1 MKKRFTFY
9 IYSLMLGGI
18 ILGLIIGEYASGV
31 YAQSVSELF
40 TRADQLLKS
49 AELQEAAGL
58 YLQILE
64 EIPEEVDAMVILG
77 SIYSQ
82 MGEFE
87 KAEEMLT
94 RVIIITPE
102 YKDAY
107 QILSNVYI
115 NQDRIPDAIAV
126 LKQLLER
133 DSQHSG
139 AMVKIVIL
147 YHKLGD
153 YRNAR
158 SMLKILRNSGRSH
171 SLPPNIERDL
181 YAWRCDLNYI
191 YEDIDILPDGN
202 ETTLSLSYC
211 FRKGFTMVGS
221 FQRVNR
227 FEQIDYL
234 SSISAYFSLPEE
246 INWYVNLGYGFNNN
260 FLPDSRLDIQAQTEI
275 IQGTS
280 LILKTNFL
288 SFPDKQSDIYSLGIE
303 HYFSEKFSTWYQYSI
318 GKSEG
323 NFNSFSH
330 QLKANW
336 FEDNL
341 TSTLGIAWGDEI
353 SSEAGSETQNVI
365 KNKSYFGSLT
375 YWFKNNMGFKL
386 NLSNESRENSY
397 NKKGIGCG
405 LVYRF

>member
-18 ILGLIIGEYASGV
+18 ILGLIMGGYTSGV

-77 SIYSQ
+77 SIYSR

-94 RVIIITPE
+94 RVIALTPE

-133 DSQHSG
+133 DSQHSET
-139 AMVKIVIL
+139 MLKIVIL
-147 YHKLGD
+147 YHQLGD
-153 YRNAR
+153 YSNAR
-158 SMLKILRNSGRSH
+158 SMLKILRDSGRSH

-191 YEDIDILPDGN
+191 YEDIDLLPDGN

-246 INWYVNLGYGFNNN
+246 INWYVNLGYGFNHN
-260 FLPDSRLDIQAQTEI
+260 FLPDLRLDIQAQTEI

-303 HYFSEKFSTWYQYSI
+303 HYFSEKFSTLYQYSI

-323 NFNSFSH
+323 NFNSFSQ

-341 TSTLGIAWGDEI
+341 TSTLGIAWGREI
-353 SSEAGSETQNVI
+353 SSEAGSETQSIVE
-365 KNKSYFGSLT
+365 NKSCFGSIT
-375 YWFKNNMGFKL
+375 YWFKNNLGIKL
-386 NLSNESRENSY
+386 NLSYDSRENSY
-397 NKKGIGCG
+397 NKKGIGYG
-405 LVYRF
+405 LVCRF

>member
-18 ILGLIIGEYASGV
+18 ILGLIMGGYTSGV

-77 SIYSQ
+77 SIYSR

-133 DSQHSG
+133 DSQHSET
-139 AMVKIVIL
+139 MVKIVIL
-147 YHKLGD
+147 YHQLGD
-153 YRNAR
+153 YNNAR
-158 SMLKILRNSGRSH
+158 SMLKILRDSGRSH

-181 YAWRCDLNYI
+181 YAWRYDLNYI
-191 YEDIDILPDGN
+191 YEDIDLLPDGN
-202 ETTLSLSYC
+202 ETTLSLSYRL
-211 FRKGFTMVGS
+211 RKGFTMVGS

-227 FEQIDYL
+227 FEQIDC
-234 SSISAYFSLPEE
+234 SSSVSAYFSLPEE
-246 INWYVNLGYGFNNN
+246 IKWYVNLGYGLNNN

-280 LILKTNFL
+280 LIVETNLL
-288 SFPDKQSDIYSLGIE
+288 SFPDKQTDIYSLGIE
-303 HYFSEKFSTWYQYSI
+303 HYFSEKFSTWYKYSI
-318 GKSEG
+318 GTSEG

-330 QLKANW
+330 QLKANL

-365 KNKSYFGSLT
+365 KSKSCFGSLT

>member
-18 ILGLIIGEYASGV
+18 ILGLIIGGYASGV

-40 TRADQLLKS
+40 TRANQLLKS
-49 AELQEAAGL
+49 AKLQEAAGL

-64 EIPEEVDAMVILG
+64 EIPEEVDAMVLLG
-77 SIYSQ
+77 SIYSR

-94 RVIIITPE
+94 RVIILTPE

-133 DSQHSG
+133 DSQQRE

-147 YHKLGD
+147 YHQLGD
-153 YRNAR
+153 YSNAR
-158 SMLKILRNSGRSH
+158 SMLKILRDSGMSH
-171 SLPPNIERDL
+171 NLPPNIERDL

-191 YEDIDILPDGN
+191 YEDIDLLPDGN

-211 FRKGFTMVGS
+211 LRKGFTMVGS

-246 INWYVNLGYGFNNN
+246 INWYVNLGYGFNHN
-260 FLPDSRLDIQAQTEI
+260 FLPDLRLDIQAQTEI

-303 HYFSEKFSTWYQYSI
+303 HYFSEKFSTLYQYSI

-323 NFNSFSH
+323 NFNSFSQ

-341 TSTLGIAWGDEI
+341 TSTLGIAWGREI
-353 SSEAGSETQNVI
+353 SSEAGSETQSIVE
-365 KNKSYFGSLT
+365 NKSCFGSIT
-375 YWFKNNMGFKL
+375 YWFKNNLGIKL
-386 NLSNESRENSY
+386 NLSYDSRENSY
-397 NKKGIGCG
+397 NKKGIGYG
-405 LVYRF
+405 LVCRF